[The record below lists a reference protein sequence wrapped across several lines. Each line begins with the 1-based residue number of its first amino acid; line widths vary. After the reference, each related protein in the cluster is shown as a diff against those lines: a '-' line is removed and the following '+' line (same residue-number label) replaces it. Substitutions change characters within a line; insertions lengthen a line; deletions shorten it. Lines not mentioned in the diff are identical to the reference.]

1 MQHQIYLKVNSSESP
16 SERSEGDFLFVLE
29 ISSKENF
36 GGQLWLIL
44 NAVIIPLI
52 THLERPAMTLQTQ
65 RTLNTPAILTDVQ
78 RRRVS
83 DALENTQSV
92 NTRRNYHPGV

>member
-1 MQHQIYLKVNSSESP
+1 
-16 SERSEGDFLFVLE
+16 
-29 ISSKENF
+29 
-36 GGQLWLIL
+36 
-44 NAVIIPLI
+44 
-52 THLERPAMTLQTQ
+52 MTLQTQ
-65 RTLNTPAILTDVQ
+65 RTLNTPAILTDEQ